1 MHVPMCSV
9 PATLLEPSTLMEEIR
24 MNRMSR
30 FLARRRAV
38 RLAGA
43 LALAAALA
51 LPVVAWRAAALAV
64 ASISLSPTTVTTG
77 ATSTATVRL
86 DANPA
91 SPVTVNLSSANPGLA
106 TVPSTVSISASPK
119 GAIKSFAVQTVSGAT
134 GCTEISAR
142 LGTTPVRKALI
153 AVKPPAGSSN
163 LQLKFS
169 HDPAVGGQTVTG
181 TVLLFAN
188 AIGET
193 HQIRLSSNNPA
204 LASVP
209 ASVTVTTVTTETA
222 IVGVASFPI
231 TTSTTGMTVC
241 PIITATVG
249 DPRRI
254 AIGGTQISTTRAL
267 LRLVTIGG

>member
-1 MHVPMCSV
+1 MISF
-9 PATLLEPSTLMEEIR
+9 
-24 MNRMSR
+24 SR
-30 FLARRRAV
+30 FFAGRRAL
-38 RLAGA
+38 RLASAFA
-43 LALAAALA
+43 LAVALL
-51 LPVVAWRAAALAV
+51 LPVIAWKAAALAV

-77 ATSTATVRL
+77 STSTATVRL

-91 SPVTVNLSSANPGLA
+91 NPVTVNLSSGNTGLA
-106 TVPSTVSISASPK
+106 TVPSTVSIAASPK
-119 GAIKSFAVQTVSGAT
+119 GASKSFAVQTVSGAA

-142 LGTTPVRKALI
+142 LGTTPARKALI

-193 HQIRLSSNNPA
+193 HQIRLSSSNPA

-222 IVGVASFPI
+222 IVGLASFPI
-231 TTSTTGMTVC
+231 TTSTTGTTVC
-241 PIITATVG
+241 PVITATAG

-254 AIGGTQISTTRAL
+254 VIGGTQISTTRAL
-267 LRLVTIGG
+267 LKLVSISG